1 MEGGLYCC
9 KIIAYLSKWYVRF
22 GISMFSKKWWREW
35 CRGKIEG
42 CIIGKEE
49 VQKVA
54 KALKTILRKG
64 YLSRSELLEVFN
76 EVERGSV
83 QLWCDYAERQY
94 RFNELKKKVL
104 KTN

>member
-1 MEGGLYCC
+1 MYCC

-35 CRGKIEG
+35 CRGKIVG

-64 YLSRSELLEVFN
+64 YLSKSELLEVFN
-76 EVERGSV
+76 EVERGSI
-83 QLWCDYAERQY
+83 QPFKHWYDYAERQC
-94 RFNELKKKVL
+94 RFNELKKVL
-104 KTN
+104 KIN